1 MQDERLRKRQY
12 TRDHGDDAPD
22 IKNWTWP
29 F

>member
-1 MQDERLRKRQY
+1 MGDERLRKRQY